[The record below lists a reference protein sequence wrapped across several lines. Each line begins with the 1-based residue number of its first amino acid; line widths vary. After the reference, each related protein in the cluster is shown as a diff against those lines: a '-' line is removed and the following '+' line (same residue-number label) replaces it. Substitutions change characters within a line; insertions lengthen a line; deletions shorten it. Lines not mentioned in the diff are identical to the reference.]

1 MPDTNTTHL
10 AFVKPEPGAS
20 ENSWGT
26 KLNANWD
33 AADAALWGGT
43 ALPINLATGWR
54 IAGTAVTITAA
65 QLNVLSGV
73 TATAAEL
80 NTLDGV
86 TASTA
91 EINALDGV
99 TATGT
104 ALIQAADAAAGR
116 STLGVPTI
124 TVSASAP
131 SGGADG
137 DLWFQY

>member
-1 MPDTNTTHL
+1 MPDTNTTNL

-33 AADAALWGGT
+33 DVDAALWGGT
-43 ALPINLATGWR
+43 ALPINLAEGWQIGTVPVTVTG
-54 IAGTAVTITAA
+54 A
-65 QLNVLSGV
+65 QLNAVAALTVGEIGV
-73 TATAAEL
+73 
-80 NTLDGV
+80 LDGV
-86 TASTA
+86 TASA
-91 EINALDGV
+91 GEINALDGV

-104 ALIQAADAAAGR
+104 ALIRAADAAAGR

>member
-1 MPDTNTTHL
+1 MPDSNTANL

-33 AADAALWGGT
+33 AVDAALWGGS
-43 ALPINLATGWR
+43 ALPINLGAGWE
-54 IAGTAVTITAA
+54 IGGTAVTVTAA
-65 QLNVLSGV
+65 QLNALAALTAGEIGV
-73 TATAAEL
+73 
-80 NTLDGV
+80 LDGV
-86 TASTA
+86 TASAA

-104 ALIQAADAAAGR
+104 NVIRAADAAAGR
-116 STLGVPTI
+116 TALGMPTI
-124 TVSASAP
+124 TVSAAAP
-131 SGGADG
+131 SGGSDG